1 MNVKYSLLMTAV
13 VLSLGAC
20 SSVENKRKANG
31 SFDYIE
37 ESERVTLLIPE
48 GVDEP
53 EYDRTFDLPELSEE
67 APREQ
72 IGETLEVESPS
83 LVLPLVTGSRIEE
96 GAQKATVWFDQVD
109 DSETL
114 DVTIWNSLINYL
126 EEQGIGIDS
135 FDRDAHKLVTDWIL
149 VEEKTGK
156 WYSFSSSE
164 RNIGRRFEFS
174 VDMRP
179 HGRTGALEVHLR
191 DYLETIDDDVNDEI
205 LPTAKRREEVE
216 ILNKVIGYYDYQI
229 RSETARKQRLVLEGL
244 DLELGFNDNG
254 DAAYIVDAPYDVT
267 WARLLLVLRK
277 LGFNVVDLDRS
288 NGLLF
293 ANYNGVD
300 SGWWGN
306 LWGGS
311 DSELPIEKD
320 RYRFQI
326 KEAGEKTSITWL
338 SDDNEPLAAKS
349 ISDMYLTFSE
359 IMATDDLDI

>member
-1 MNVKYSLLMTAV
+1 MKYSLLLAAIIV
-13 VLSLGAC
+13 GLSAC
-20 SSVENKRKANG
+20 SSVENKKKANG

-37 ESERVTLLIPE
+37 ESERVTLLIPD
-48 GVDEP
+48 GIDEP

-67 APREQ
+67 APLELV
-72 IGETLEVESPS
+72 GERLDVESPS
-83 LVLPLVTGSRIEE
+83 LVLPLVTGSHIEE
-96 GAQKATVWFDQVD
+96 GAQRATVWFDQVD
-109 DSETL
+109 DNQAL

-135 FDRDAHKLVTDWIL
+135 FDREAHKLVTDWIL
-149 VEEKTGK
+149 LEEKTGK
-156 WYSFSSSE
+156 WYSFSSTE

-174 VDMRP
+174 INMKP
-179 HGRTGALEVHLR
+179 HGRTGALEVKLR
-191 DYLETIDDDVNDEI
+191 EYLETIDGDVNDKI
-205 LPTAKRREEVE
+205 LPTTKRREEVE

-229 RSETARKQRLVLEGL
+229 RSESARKQRLVLNGL
-244 DLELGFNDNG
+244 DLELGFNENG
-254 DAAYIVDAPYDVT
+254 DAAYVVDAPYEVT

-293 ANYNGVD
+293 ANYNGID
-300 SGWWGN
+300 SSWWGN

-311 DSELPIEKD
+311 DSELPIEKA
-320 RYRFQI
+320 RYRFRV

-338 SDDNEPLAAKS
+338 SDDNEPLTAES